1 MPFNV
6 YTHTH
11 THTRTKV
18 ARRLW
23 YCSGSC
29 LILPS
34 SIYNYFLC
42 REIVVCVCMYGGR
55 YIHTYVVLYI
65 NTNGMHILKKLPL
78 VLLFFTA
85 FILESLVV
93 WGLGLVWGQGSESW
107 CFFHFSLCG
116 PESQGSES
124 WCFFHSPLCGSWSH
138 AMLVHTLR
146 CVSLWVNTIPST
158 QPHRHAHTRM

>member
-1 MPFNV
+1 MCHSIYIHT

-11 THTRTKV
+11 THTKV

-23 YCSGSC
+23 YCSGSY
-29 LILPS
+29 LTLPS

-78 VLLFFTA
+78 VLLFFTE
-85 FILESLVV
+85 FILESLAV

-107 CFFHFSLCG
+107 CFFH
-116 PESQGSES
+116 
-124 WCFFHSPLCGSWSH
+124 SPLCGSWWH
-138 AMLVHTLR
+138 AMLVHTLTY
-146 CVSLWVNTIPST
+146 VSLWVNTIPST
-158 QPHRHAHTRM
+158 QPHRRAHTRM